1 MPYWRISEQKLLS
14 FRSASPSRVR
24 RLKKRMNYYDR
35 GIKKAIMVTQ
45 RLDSA
50 PPLCTDDEE
59 EGDDYRSMEH
69 SEPIAQ
75 VAV

>member
-35 GIKKAIMVTQ
+35 GVKKAIMVAR

-50 PPLCTDDEE
+50 RPLRSDDEE